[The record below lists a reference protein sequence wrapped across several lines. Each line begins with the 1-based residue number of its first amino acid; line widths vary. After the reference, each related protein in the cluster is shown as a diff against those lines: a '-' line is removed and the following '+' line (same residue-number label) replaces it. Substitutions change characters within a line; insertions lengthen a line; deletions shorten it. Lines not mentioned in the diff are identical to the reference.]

1 MLNRT
6 GVVVDAEPYRIIG
19 SRVAAPIDRTLVVQ
33 RASDVAPEKIEW
45 IWPGRIAVG
54 KLTLIGGSPGLGK
67 SQITTFLAATVSRGG
82 DWPCAEGQAPVGS
95 TILLSAEDGLQD
107 TIVPRLEAANANLMR
122 VFVVAS
128 VAGRNGSARRM
139 FNLKE
144 DLSLLES
151 KISELETVRLVIIDP
166 ISAYMGGADGNG
178 NVETRDILEPL
189 SELAGRLR
197 TAVVA
202 VTHLNKGGGAAKQSA
217 LHRFVGSIAFA
228 AAARTAF
235 MVVKDADDEEN
246 RFFLHVKS
254 NLGPRC
260 PGLSF
265 RSQQI
270 ELENDVKAPMIV
282 WGTEH
287 VSQSAD
293 DALAAVEGGA
303 NEHSAK
309 NAAIEFLRVVLA
321 NGPVPV
327 AEVQRQAIEAG
338 LLQKGKLFG
347 QSKPFRLA
355 RQALGIEPKRF
366 GGGWILELPNRDTAL
381 SEHRDVL
388 VPETNASATDASIAP
403 AATSSRL
410 NSDPALPRDEDTQ
423 VLRSARTSVVTIGNQ

>member
-1 MLNRT
+1 MLNR
-6 GVVVDAEPYRIIG
+6 GVAVVEPQPYRILG
-19 SRVAAPIDRTLVVQ
+19 SRIAAPTDRKLVVQ
-33 RASDVAPEKIEW
+33 RASDVALEKIEW

-67 SQITTFLAATVSRGG
+67 SQITTFLAATVSTGG
-82 DWPCAEGQAPVGS
+82 DWPCAEGRAPVGS

-107 TIVPRLEAANANLMR
+107 TIVPRLQAAKANLMR

-128 VAGRNGSARRM
+128 VAGKNGSARRM
-139 FNLKE
+139 FNLKD

-265 RSQQI
+265 HSQQMD
-270 ELENDVKAPMIV
+270 LEDGVTAPKIV

-293 DALAAVEGGA
+293 DALAAAEGGSH
-303 NEHSAK
+303 EHSAK

-321 NGPVPV
+321 NGPVSV
-327 AEVQRQAIEAG
+327 AEVQRQAVEAG

-347 QSKPFRLA
+347 QSKPFRSA
-355 RQALGIEPKRF
+355 RQALGIEPKRI
-366 GGGWILELPNRDTAL
+366 GGGWILELPNKNTVLSDHSDAL
-381 SEHRDVL
+381 E
-388 VPETNASATDASIAP
+388 PGTNASATDAAIALP
-403 AATSSRL
+403 ATSSAL
-410 NSDPALPRDEDTQ
+410 DPDPTLRGDEDT
-423 VLRSARTSVVTIGNQ
+423 AGTSIPTFGNE